1 MQNNLNKRGKLFILS
16 GPSGA
21 GKGTLRERAL
31 KNVEDLVYSISCT
44 TRQPRAGETNG
55 VEYRFISLQ
64 DFEER
69 IKLNKFLEYANVH
82 GCYYGTLR
90 ADVERELDA
99 GRDVLLEIDVQGAE
113 QVKNILH
120 DAILI
125 FIMPP
130 SREILEARLRARGT
144 ESEDVLQVRLK
155 NAELEMSR
163 AGNYNHVIINNDLEL
178 AAKELK
184 EIILS
189 YRN

>member
-69 IKLNKFLEYANVH
+69 IKLNKFFP
-82 GCYYGTLR
+82 
-90 ADVERELDA
+90 
-99 GRDVLLEIDVQGAE
+99 E
-113 QVKNILH
+113 QNSI
-120 DAILI
+120 
-125 FIMPP
+125 
-130 SREILEARLRARGT
+130 T
-144 ESEDVLQVRLK
+144 T
-155 NAELEMSR
+155 
-163 AGNYNHVIINNDLEL
+163 
-178 AAKELK
+178 
-184 EIILS
+184 
-189 YRN
+189 